1 MKNRDKILDYFD
13 NVADGTIVSAND
25 MYEHGFE
32 RMNQEAFFRAV
43 ERLSDEGEIIR
54 VGRGMYIKKT
64 DAQGDITE
72 LLLNYFFGEDNSS
85 GMFTGIHLYNKYS
98 LTNVKSDN
106 ISLYSNVCKQSVCH
120 IGNIE
125 VKRPAVELDFDNTRI
140 IEAMEIF
147 QNYFEI
153 PELDKTK
160 FARYAKQFAR
170 GYDDEAAV
178 TVLRSMTYKK
188 RSIAFMK
195 KVLDTYKVPN
205 TLSQF
210 LSNASHYKVPTF
222 NKLAR

>member
-54 VGRGMYIKKT
+54 VGRGMYIKKS

-72 LLLNYFFGEDNSS
+72 
-85 GMFTGIHLYNKYS
+85 
-98 LTNVKSDN
+98 
-106 ISLYSNVCKQSVCH
+106 
-120 IGNIE
+120 
-125 VKRPAVELDFDNTRI
+125 RPAVELDFDNTRI

-147 QNYFEI
+147 QNYFDI

-160 FARYAKQFAR
+160 FARYAKQFAG

-178 TVLRSMTYKK
+178 TVLRSMKYKK

>member
-54 VGRGMYIKKT
+54 VGRGMYIKKS

-125 VKRPAVELDFDNTRI
+125 VKRPAVELDLIIQELLRQWRYSRI
-140 IEAMEIF
+140 ILTFLNLIKLNLQDMQSSLQGGMMMEP
-147 QNYFEI
+147 Q
-153 PELDKTK
+153 
-160 FARYAKQFAR
+160 
-170 GYDDEAAV
+170 
-178 TVLRSMTYKK
+178 
-188 RSIAFMK
+188 
-195 KVLDTYKVPN
+195 
-205 TLSQF
+205 
-210 LSNASHYKVPTF
+210 
-222 NKLAR
+222 

>member
-1 MKNRDKILDYFD
+1 
-13 NVADGTIVSAND
+13 
-25 MYEHGFE
+25 
-32 RMNQEAFFRAV
+32 
-43 ERLSDEGEIIR
+43 
-54 VGRGMYIKKT
+54 MYIKKS

-85 GMFTGIHLYNKYS
+85 GMFTGIHLYNKYA
-98 LTNVKSDN
+98 LTNVKADN

-120 IGNIE
+120 ISNIE
-125 VKRPAVELDFDNTRI
+125 ARRPAVELDFDNTRI

-147 QNYFEI
+147 QNYSDI
-153 PELDKTK
+153 PQLDKAK

-178 TVLRSMTYKK
+178 TVLRSMKYKK

-222 NKLAR
+222 NKLTR

>member
-32 RMNQEAFFRAV
+32 RMIVAFLPALAKGSC
-43 ERLSDEGEIIR
+43 EGGEILCGKR
-54 VGRGMYIKKT
+54 DMYYRNQTHREIL
-64 DAQGDITE
+64 QSF
-72 LLLNYFFGEDNSS
+72 LLNYFFGEDNSS

-147 QNYFEI
+147 QNYFDI

-178 TVLRSMTYKK
+178 TVLRSMKYKK
-188 RSIAFMK
+188 KINCFYEEGS
-195 KVLDTYKVPN
+195 
-205 TLSQF
+205 
-210 LSNASHYKVPTF
+210 
-222 NKLAR
+222 